1 MKGVG
6 PYMEW
11 IKEHKLYIVAALA
24 AAIFF
29 IYSSVDSQGE
39 LTEVNEELTVM
50 NEQPEGKKNEASV
63 PEEKPL
69 VLMADIKGA
78 VVQPGVYEIEADDR
92 VIDLIELAGGLT
104 KEAEAA
110 SINFAMHVSDEMVI
124 YVPRKGESTEGY
136 VPIQNGQQSQD
147 KQTVNLNTAAAG
159 ELETLPGIGPSKAEA
174 IIEYRDT
181 NGPYKSIED
190 LKNISGIGD
199 KTFEK
204 LKELISVK

>member
-1 MKGVG
+1 MD
-6 PYMEW
+6 W
-11 IKEHKLYIVAALA
+11 IKEHKLYIVAGMA

-29 IYSSVDSQGE
+29 IYSSIDFQGE
-39 LTEVNEELTVM
+39 LTEVDEELTVK
-50 NEQPEGKKNEASV
+50 NELTEEMKNEASV
-63 PEEKPL
+63 PEQKPL
-69 VLMADIKGA
+69 VMMADIKGA
-78 VVQPGVYEIEADDR
+78 VIKPGVYEIEADDR

-104 KEAEAA
+104 KDAEAA

-124 YVPRKGESTEGY
+124 YVPRKGESKEGN
-136 VPIQNGQQSQD
+136 VPLQSGQQTQD
-147 KQTVNLNTAAAG
+147 KQKVNLNTAAAS

-174 IIEYRDT
+174 IIENRET
-181 NGPYKSIED
+181 NGPYKTIED

>member
-1 MKGVG
+1 MD
-6 PYMEW
+6 W
-11 IKEHKLYIVAALA
+11 IKEHKLYIVAGIA

-29 IYSSVDSQGE
+29 IYSSIDFQGE
-39 LTEVNEELTVM
+39 LTEVNEELTVK
-50 NEQPEGKKNEASV
+50 NELTEEIKNEASV
-63 PEEKPL
+63 PEQKPL
-69 VLMADIKGA
+69 VMMADIKGA
-78 VVQPGVYEIEADDR
+78 VIKPGVYEIEADDR

-104 KEAEAA
+104 KDAEAA

-136 VPIQNGQQSQD
+136 VPIQSGQQTQD
-147 KQTVNLNTAAAG
+147 KQKINLNTAAAS

-174 IIEYRDT
+174 IIENRET
-181 NGPYKSIED
+181 NGPYKTIED

>member
-1 MKGVG
+1 MD
-6 PYMEW
+6 W
-11 IKEHKLYIVAALA
+11 IKEHKLYIVAGMA

-29 IYSSVDSQGE
+29 IYSSIDFQGE
-39 LTEVNEELTVM
+39 LTEGNEELTVK
-50 NEQPEGKKNEASV
+50 NELTEEMKNEATV
-63 PEEKPL
+63 PEQKPL
-69 VLMADIKGA
+69 VMMADIKGA
-78 VVQPGVYEIEADDR
+78 VIKPGVYEIEADDR

-104 KEAEAA
+104 KDAEAA

-124 YVPRKGESTEGY
+124 YVPRKGESTEGS
-136 VPIQNGQQSQD
+136 VPLQSGQQTQD
-147 KQTVNLNTAAAG
+147 KQKINLNTAAAS

-174 IIEYRDT
+174 IIEYRET
-181 NGPYKSIED
+181 IGLYKTIED

>member
-1 MKGVG
+1 MD
-6 PYMEW
+6 W
-11 IKEHKLYIVAALA
+11 IKEHKLYIFAGMA

-29 IYSSVDSQGE
+29 IYSSFDFQGE
-39 LTEVNEELTVM
+39 LTEVNEELTA
-50 NEQPEGKKNEASV
+50 KNELTKEMKNEVSV
-63 PEEKPL
+63 PEQKPL
-69 VLMADIKGA
+69 VMMADIKGA
-78 VVQPGVYEIEADDR
+78 VIKPGVYEVEADDR

-104 KEAEAA
+104 KDAEAA
-110 SINFAMHVSDEMVI
+110 SINFAMRVSDEMVI

-136 VPIQNGQQSQD
+136 VPLQSNQQTKD
-147 KQTVNLNTAAAG
+147 KQTINLNTAAAS
-159 ELETLPGIGPSKAEA
+159 ELETLPGIGPSKSEA
-174 IIEYRDT
+174 IIEYRET

>member
-1 MKGVG
+1 MD
-6 PYMEW
+6 W
-11 IKEHKLYIVAALA
+11 IKEHKLYIVAGMA

-29 IYSSVDSQGE
+29 IYSSIDSQEE
-39 LTEVNEELTVM
+39 LKEVNEELTVM
-50 NEQPEGKKNEASV
+50 NEQTEGKKNEASV

-69 VLMADIKGA
+69 VMMADIKGA
-78 VVQPGVYEIEADDR
+78 VVQPGVYEIDADDR

-104 KEAEAA
+104 KDAEAA
-110 SINFAMHVSDEMVI
+110 SINFAMHVNDEMVI
-124 YVPRKGESTEGY
+124 YVPRKGESTAEY
-136 VPIQNGQQSQD
+136 VPLQNGQPSQG
-147 KQTVNLNTAAAG
+147 KQTINLNTAAAS

-174 IIEYRDT
+174 IIEYRETD
-181 NGPYKSIED
+181 GPYKSIED

>member
-1 MKGVG
+1 MN
-6 PYMEW
+6 W
-11 IKEHKLYIVAALA
+11 IKEHKLYIVAGMA

-29 IYSSVDSQGE
+29 IYSSIDFQGE
-39 LTEVNEELTVM
+39 LTEVKEELRVNDELTK
-50 NEQPEGKKNEASV
+50 EIKNEASV
-63 PEEKPL
+63 PDEKPL
-69 VLMADIKGA
+69 VKMADIKGA
-78 VVQPGVYEIEADDR
+78 VNQPGVYEIEDDDR

-104 KEAEAA
+104 IDAEAA

-136 VPIQNGQQSQD
+136 VPLQNGKQTQD
-147 KQTVNLNTAAAG
+147 KQTINLNTAAAS

-174 IIEYRDT
+174 IIEYRET
-181 NGPYKSIED
+181 NGPYKSTED